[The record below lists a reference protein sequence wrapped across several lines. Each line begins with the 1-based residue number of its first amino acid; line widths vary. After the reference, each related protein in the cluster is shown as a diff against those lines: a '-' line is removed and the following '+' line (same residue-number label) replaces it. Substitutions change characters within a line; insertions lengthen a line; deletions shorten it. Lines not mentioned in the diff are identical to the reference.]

1 VVGPFGSL
9 ASDQEPGVR
18 AYEKHWVQDPNRG
31 GPRPTVRIRVRVKN
45 GAMNTAHDRPL
56 RRRFALAGYAG
67 LHVLMFG
74 ACVGLFVLTVVGIPL
89 VLVTVGVLLLL
100 VSVPLTRQVARAHRW
115 IAARIL
121 DEPIPSPYRPRSGA
135 GLVAMLRD
143 WARDPASW
151 RDLLWLFLSMTCGFC
166 LSLLALVFM
175 LGVAWYAIFPFLFA
189 ITPDGTFDVDYGVF
203 TIDTQAEAFL
213 EWIPGA
219 VCLALAWWVSPALL
233 TARTHVDRALLR
245 PARTEELEERV
256 ATLEETRAETV
267 DHSAAELRRIERD
280 LHDGAQARL
289 VALGMSLGLADELMA
304 NDPEEAKRLLSEARS
319 TTTAALGDLRSVV
332 RGIHPP
338 VLADRGLAGAVQA
351 LALDMAIPVVVTVQ
365 LPGRPQ
371 APIESAA
378 YFGVA
383 ESLANI
389 GKHSGAHRAWIE
401 LGYEA
406 GELRIE
412 VGDDGRGGASLAGG
426 TGLAGVARRLAAF
439 DGSLSIS
446 SPEGGP
452 TVVSIRLPCDLAAPT
467 E

>member
-1 VVGPFGSL
+1 MNTFGSAL
-9 ASDQEPGVR
+9 RHR
-18 AYEKHWVQDPNRG
+18 A
-31 GPRPTVRIRVRVKN
+31 
-45 GAMNTAHDRPL
+45 
-56 RRRFALAGYAG
+56 ALAGYAG

-89 VLVTVGVLLLL
+89 ILVTAGALLLL
-100 VSVPLTRQVARAHRW
+100 AAVPLTRQVARAHRW
-115 IAARIL
+115 IAGRVL
-121 DEPIPSPYRPRSGA
+121 GEPIPAPYRPRSGS
-135 GLVAMLRD
+135 GLVVLLRD

-151 RDLLWLFLSMTCGFC
+151 RELLWLFLSMTAGFV
-166 LSLLALVFM
+166 LSLLALCFL
-175 LGVAWYAIFPFLFA
+175 LGFLWYAIFPFLFWVTSGA
-189 ITPDGTFDVDYGVF
+189 LVEEYGIL

-213 EWIPGA
+213 DWIPA
-219 VCLALAWWVSPALL
+219 VVLLLLGWWVSPALIK
-233 TARTHVDRALLR
+233 ARCHIDRALLK
-245 PARTEELEERV
+245 PTRTEELEERV

-267 DHSAAELRRIERD
+267 DHSASELRRIERD

-304 NDPEEAKRLLSEARS
+304 NDPEEAKRLLAEART

-365 LPGRPQ
+365 LPGRPE

-389 GKHSGAHRAWIE
+389 GKHSEASRAWIN

-426 TGLAGVARRLAAF
+426 TGLAGIAQRLAAF
-439 DGSLSIS
+439 DGSLSLA

-452 TVVSIRLPCDLAAPT
+452 TVVSIRLPCELSTPARS